1 MDPRP
6 PTSTTGVLD
15 VLMGDVY
22 VGTLTLLADERIEF
36 SVSEEYRQRYPRPVL
51 GQFFE
56 DDLSRRHISRMRLPP
71 FFSNLLPEG
80 PLRDLISER
89 EQIAR
94 QREFFFIAHLG
105 EDLSGAVIVRPAG
118 ELPVRDHSLV
128 DTPSESATPDGEP
141 LRFSLAGVQLKFSM
155 LRRDR
160 GMTLPMGGKGGDWI
174 VKLPDNRYD
183 RVPENELSVMTWA
196 RATGIDV
203 PEMQLLKVS
212 DLHGLPEGITL
223 REDLAYAIRRFDRPS
238 PGRRVHMEDL
248 AQVLGLYSDEKYKK
262 YNYETIANV
271 LLKVAGLDALQ
282 EFLRRM
288 VFIIACGNGDAHHK
302 NWSLFYP
309 DGTRP
314 TLSPAYDFVSTIQYM
329 PQDQLALNLAKSKRF
344 DDVSL
349 QSFERLARKLGLSDD
364 DVLPVVRGAV
374 ESALDTWSSLRA
386 ELPMPEVF
394 KQRIEEHWK
403 KVPLL
408 QGGVKRSAGELRQA
422 ANAFFTLY
430 SELPRLGPGS
440 DACTR
445 EALRR
450 LPPLSFSPRVLDL
463 GSGTG
468 RQTLVLAETLGT
480 RVTAVDLH
488 RPYLEQLEREAR
500 ERGLVDAI
508 VTRQEDMGALTLPPA
523 SVDLLWSEGA
533 IYLMGFGPGLRRW
546 RPLLAS
552 GGLVAVTECSWL
564 TDARPPEAARF
575 WSDAYPS
582 MASIADNRSTAEA
595 EGFTVLDTFT
605 LPASAWWDE
614 YYTPLLQR
622 IERLRPSADPAL
634 REVIAA
640 TEQEVG
646 LFRRHGDSY
655 GYVFYL
661 MRLREP

>member
-1 MDPRP
+1 MDPTLP
-6 PTSTTGVLD
+6 VSTTGILD
-15 VLMGDVY
+15 VLIGDVH

-36 SVSEEYRQRYPRPVL
+36 SLSEDYRQRYPRPVL

-56 DDLSRRHISRMRLPP
+56 DDLSRRHTSRMRLPP

-89 EQIAR
+89 QHIAR

-105 EDLSGAVIVRPAG
+105 ADLSGAVIVRPAG
-118 ELPVRDHSLV
+118 ELAGHDAPLV
-128 DTPSESATPDGEP
+128 DVPAEPVSDGEP

-160 GMTLPMGGKGGDWI
+160 GMTLPMGGLGGDWI

-203 PEMQLLKVS
+203 PELQLLPVS

-271 LLKVAGLDALQ
+271 LLKVAGLEALQ
-282 EFLRRM
+282 EFLRRL

-302 NWSLFYP
+302 NWSLYYP
-309 DGTRP
+309 DGTHP

-344 DDVSL
+344 EDVSL
-349 QSFERLARKLGLSDD
+349 QSFERLARKLGLADE
-364 DVLPVVRGAV
+364 DVLPVVKGAV
-374 ESALDTWSSLRA
+374 EVALDAWTTLRA
-386 ELPMPEVF
+386 DLPMPELF

-403 KVPLL
+403 RVPLL
-408 QGGVKRSAGELRQA
+408 QGNVKRSAGELRQTV
-422 ANAFFTLY
+422 NAFFTLY
-430 SELPRLGPGS
+430 NELPRLGPGS

-450 LPPLSFSPRVLDL
+450 LSPLPPSPRVLDL
-463 GSGTG
+463 GAGTG
-468 RQTLVLAETLGT
+468 RQSLVLARELDT

-488 RPYLEQLEREAR
+488 RPYLDRLEREAR
-500 ERGLVDAI
+500 EQGLSDAI
-508 VTRQEDMGALTLPPA
+508 VTRQEDMRALSLPPG
-523 SVDLLWSEGA
+523 SIDLIWSEGA
-533 IYLMGFGPGLRRW
+533 IYLLGFEQGLRQW
-546 RPLLAS
+546 RPLLAP
-552 GGLVAVTECSWL
+552 GGQVAVTECTWL
-564 TDARPPEAARF
+564 TDVRPPEAVRF
-575 WSDAYPS
+575 WAAGYPS
-582 MASIADNRSTAEA
+582 MGNIAQNHASAEA
-595 EGFTVLDTFT
+595 AGFTVLDTFT
-605 LPASAWWDE
+605 LPASAWWDD

-622 IERLRPSADPAL
+622 IERLRPTADAAL

-640 TEQEVG
+640 AEQEVN
-646 LFRRHGDSY
+646 LYRRHGDSY

-661 MRLREP
+661 LRSREA

>member
-1 MDPRP
+1 MDPSLP
-6 PTSTTGVLD
+6 VSTTGILD
-15 VLMGDVY
+15 VLIGDVH

-36 SVSEEYRQRYPRPVL
+36 SLSEDYRQRYPRPVL

-56 DDLSRRHISRMRLPP
+56 DDLSRRHTSRMRLPP

-89 EQIAR
+89 QNIAR

-105 EDLSGAVIVRPAG
+105 ADLSGAVIVRPAG
-118 ELPVRDHSLV
+118 ELAGHDAPLTDVPAEPAS
-128 DTPSESATPDGEP
+128 DGEP

-160 GMTLPMGGKGGDWI
+160 GMTLPMGGLGGDWI

-203 PEMQLLKVS
+203 PELQLLKVS

-238 PGRRVHMEDL
+238 PGHRVHMEDL

-282 EFLRRM
+282 EFLRRL

-302 NWSLFYP
+302 NWSLIYP

-344 DDVSL
+344 EDVSL
-349 QSFERLARKLGLSDD
+349 QSFERLARKLGLGDE
-364 DVLPVVRGAV
+364 DVLPVVTGAV
-374 ESALDTWSSLRA
+374 EVALDAWTTLRA
-386 ELPMPEVF
+386 DLPMPELF

-403 KVPLL
+403 RVPLL
-408 QGGVKRSAGELRQA
+408 QGNVKRSAASCARRRTPSSPSTASCPAWALA
-422 ANAFFTLY
+422 ATTA
-430 SELPRLGPGS
+430 PARPC
-440 DACTR
+440 A
-445 EALRR
+445 AWLRR
-450 LPPLSFSPRVLDL
+450 RPRRACWTWARAPAA
-463 GSGTG
+463 SS
-468 RQTLVLAETLGT
+468 LVLARELGT

-488 RPYLEQLEREAR
+488 RPYLDRLEREAR
-500 ERGLVDAI
+500 EQGLSDAI

-523 SVDLLWSEGA
+523 SFDLIWSEGA
-533 IYLMGFGPGLRRW
+533 IYVMGFGQGLRQW
-546 RPLLAS
+546 RPLLAP
-552 GGLVAVTECSWL
+552 GGQVAVTECSWL
-564 TDARPPEAARF
+564 TDVRPPEAVRF
-575 WSDAYPS
+575 WSAAYPS
-582 MASIADNRSTAEA
+582 MAHVAQNRATAEA
-595 EGFTVLDTFT
+595 AGFTVLDTFT
-605 LPASAWWDE
+605 LPASAWWDD

-622 IERLRPSADPAL
+622 IDRLRPTADAAL

-640 TEQEVG
+640 AEQEVN
-646 LFRRHGDSY
+646 LYRRHGDSY

-661 MRLREP
+661 LRSREA